1 MKYKAFIYL
10 YVLLF
15 LLTGSTCKNNA
26 NELGKSIPEIEIP
39 ETGHPR
45 ILLLK
50 GEEAQIRNLINS
62 DATWKKMHD
71 AIIIEC
77 NAMLTQPELTRVM
90 VGRRLLGTSRELLR
104 RIFFLSYGYRM
115 TYDNRYLEK
124 AEKEML
130 AVSRFTDW
138 NPSHFLDV
146 AEMTMGVAIGYD
158 WLYNQLPENSRIVI
172 KEAIVEKGL
181 IPSTKNDNTTWW
193 LTTDNNWNQV
203 CNAGMTFGALAVQE
217 SYPTL
222 TNEIIERAFA
232 TIPLSMDV
240 YKPDGVYPEGYG
252 YWGYGTTFNILFL
265 SAVDKALESDRGLS
279 STPGFLQTSDFL
291 KHMIA
296 PSGKNFNW
304 SDNGL
309 GASLSPAMF
318 WFAQKLNN
326 PSLLWSEKQFLN
338 QENFSSFKGIRELP
352 AIMIWAKNIPLEKIT
367 EPTEK
372 TWFGQGSNP
381 IAIMRTSW
389 TDPNAIYV
397 GFKAGSP
404 SVNHGHMDVGSFVM
418 EANGVRWAS
427 DPGMQNYESLESKG
441 MSIFGRT
448 QDAQRWTIYRMNNHS
463 HNVLTFNNQHQ
474 RVNGYAK
481 IDSFSNEESFTF
493 AVSNISSVYN
503 GQIKQ
508 AIRGIAIKEGK
519 YVVVRDEVETL
530 EQQTT
535 LKWAMFTFANVELQ
549 DNGAILTNDNKK
561 LHLLVKG
568 PGNVVM
574 KTWSTAP
581 TNDYDASN
589 PGTVMVGFESELP
602 SNTKTTF
609 EVLLVPEES
618 LSSAEFVDKPL
629 SEWK

>member
-389 TDPNAIYV
+389 TDPNAIFV

-561 LHLLVKG
+561 LHLLVKV